1 MVKVLELGIQV
12 QSAIP
17 ISDKNLLFV
26 EGTDGIVSSYTV
38 ETLENQT
45 KYGLNLIDRA
55 SFEDT
60 KGESS

>member
-45 KYGLNLIDRA
+45 VLI
-55 SFEDT
+55 
-60 KGESS
+60 K